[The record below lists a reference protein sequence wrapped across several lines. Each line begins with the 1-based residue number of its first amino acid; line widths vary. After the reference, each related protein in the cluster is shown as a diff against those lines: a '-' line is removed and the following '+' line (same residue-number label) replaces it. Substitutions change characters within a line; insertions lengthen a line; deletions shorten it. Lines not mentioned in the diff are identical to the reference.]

1 MQIWLGAVSVPIETL
16 FNFEHLY
23 RYKNSGSG
31 GFLKQNQNRNRYT
44 CRKPINCQTIFWSG
58 FFLQENMDLG
68 LTRVDLLQVS
78 VTHPKTTKLLPTSAI
93 SEKAQQKVLESK
105 LFLILKK
112 KQHLICILGCC
123 RRSRGSITSVFLP
136 ERRNSPYLQ
145 DFARTRDHPFGAGRS
160 SRWDNSISGYYT
172 GLIVDYSVAS
182 KPTTTS

>member
-1 MQIWLGAVSVPIETL
+1 M
-16 FNFEHLY
+16 Y
-23 RYKNSGSG
+23 
-31 GFLKQNQNRNRYT
+31 FLSPKPKQNRYT

-58 FFLQENMDLG
+58 FFPSYSSGKYGLG
-68 LTRVDLLQVS
+68 TDTCRSFAGLRDASQDNQASTNFCYLWKG
-78 VTHPKTTKLLPTSAI
+78 PTKGFSI
-93 SEKAQQKVLESK
+93 ESK

-172 GLIVDYSVAS
+172 GLRVDYSVAS